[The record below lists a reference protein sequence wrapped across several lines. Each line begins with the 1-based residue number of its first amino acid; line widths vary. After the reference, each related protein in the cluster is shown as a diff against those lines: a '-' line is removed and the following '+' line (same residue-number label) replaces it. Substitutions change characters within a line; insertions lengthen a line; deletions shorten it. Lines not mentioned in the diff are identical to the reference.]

1 LIFFSSKKK
10 RNEIH
15 SFSSNSHWSTSKSST
30 NSKTTEGR
38 INRCR
43 ICGKIYARPS
53 TLKTHLRT
61 HSGEKVKIEEKKR
74 KIYFEKYFLAI

>member
-1 LIFFSSKKK
+1 VFNFSP
-10 RNEIH
+10 
-15 SFSSNSHWSTSKSST
+15 SSWLQAQTTSKLST
-30 NSKTTEGR
+30 NKTNEGR

-61 HSGEKVKIEEKKR
+61 HSGEKVN
-74 KIYFEKYFLAI
+74 YFLNNIFKKNSF

>member
-1 LIFFSSKKK
+1 MFESFFFHFEEKK
-10 RNEIH
+10 
-15 SFSSNSHWSTSKSST
+15 FFSHWSTSKSST
-30 NSKTTEGR
+30 NPKTNEGR

-61 HSGEKVKIEEKKR
+61 HSGEKVNEKNRIRKKKILQNS
-74 KIYFEKYFLAI
+74 FF

>member
-10 RNEIH
+10 KEIH

-61 HSGEKVKIEEKKR
+61 HSGEKVKITKK
-74 KIYFEKYFLAI
+74 KILFSKNIF

>member
-1 LIFFSSKKK
+1 MKNDRMFKFFSLKKK
-10 RNEIH
+10 TH
-15 SFSSNSHWSTSKSST
+15 SCSNIHWSTSKSST
-30 NSKTTEGR
+30 NPKTNEGR

-61 HSGEKVKIEEKKR
+61 HSGEKVKYKK
-74 KIYFEKYFLAI
+74 